1 MQKFGIILFTGVF
14 VLICSVP
21 VFAGS
26 NAVNVSIG
34 SNGAGDVSPSV
45 GTVRQLLGH
54 AVGSGVVD
62 NLIVRSPQSGGPI
75 PIEGGLD
82 VCAESGVTDSVQ
94 DLDAPPLPGA
104 GNEFDLLIK
113 QLRSIRPESGVF
125 LNIRPAVSCD
135 DDPIVCA
142 QDVKEC
148 PDGSFVGRQSPSCNF
163 AACPEVATGQ

>member
-1 MQKFGIILFTGVF
+1 MKKSAIILFTGVF

-21 VFAGS
+21 AFAGS

-45 GTVRQLLGH
+45 DTVRQLLGH

-62 NLIVRSPQSGGPI
+62 NLVVRSPQSGGPI

-82 VCAESGVTDSVQ
+82 ICAESGVIDSASEVS
-94 DLDAPPLPGA
+94 DPPLPGAVA

-113 QLRSIRPESGVF
+113 QLRSIQPESGVF
-125 LNIRPAVSCD
+125 LNVRPAASCD

-148 PDGSFVGRQSPSCNF
+148 PDGSFVGR
-163 AACPEVATGQ
+163 